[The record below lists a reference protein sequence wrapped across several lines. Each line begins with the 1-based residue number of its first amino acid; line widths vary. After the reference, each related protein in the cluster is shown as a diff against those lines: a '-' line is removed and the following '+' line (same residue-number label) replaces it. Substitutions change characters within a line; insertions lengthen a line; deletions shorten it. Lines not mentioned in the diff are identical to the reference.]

1 MDTIIGLM
9 SPTTPGVLESLL
21 AFTAFKLLHVRV
33 NPQFMLLTSSLGLE
47 CFKAD
52 VALEPR

>member
-9 SPTTPGVLESLL
+9 STATPGVLESLL
-21 AFTAFKLLHVRV
+21 AFTALKLLHVRV